1 MRSRSSSPARRSP
14 TTARPA
20 TSCASGRADC
30 SGGSRRA
37 SSTSASAPA
46 WRSRTPRAPGPTSSP
61 AAPPGSFCSRHRLH
75 GTVVL
80 WAIFAVE
87 LAGLVT
93 LGVQRSV
100 VERRGGGEPWLIRGA
115 EPALERALE
124 AGERRQVANERLPPG
139 EFENRQRLQNLA
151 LAASAGMSLPGA
163 IAIVQ
168 TDAIPSEWC
177 IPALFLTG
185 MAGADVAVVLA
196 VIVGMWRGWLPL
208 PDDGDDGDD
217 DDDDL
222 QPAPGGAYTRAHLFN
237 LRR

>member
-1 MRSRSSSPARRSP
+1 
-14 TTARPA
+14 
-20 TSCASGRADC
+20 
-30 SGGSRRA
+30 
-37 SSTSASAPA
+37 
-46 WRSRTPRAPGPTSSP
+46 
-61 AAPPGSFCSRHRLH
+61 
-75 GTVVL
+75 VVL

-87 LAGLVT
+87 MTGLVA

-100 VERRGGGEPWLIRGA
+100 AERRGAEPWLIRGA

-124 AGERRQVANERLPPG
+124 AGERRQDQNERLPLG

-151 LAASAGMSLPGA
+151 LAASAGLSLPGA
-163 IAIVQ
+163 AAIVQ
-168 TDAIPSEWC
+168 SDAIPSEWC

-208 PDDGDDGDD
+208 PDDGDDGGD

-222 QPAPGGAYTRAHLFN
+222 QPAPGGPYTRAHLFN
-237 LRR
+237 LLR